1 MYFKVDRKVLKKA
14 LVYLKTKIKETEGTI
29 SQQEYD
35 RMLENNEIKQDVLYR
50 VYDGII
56 DTKLYV
62 KYVEQIEFALYK
74 TKMDEFYI
82 DYNFAQAIRP
92 ALLTKKVIKHD

>member
-14 LVYLKTKIKETEGTI
+14 LVWLKSK
-29 SQQEYD
+29 
-35 RMLENNEIKQDVLYR
+35 LEDEVSSKNILFPSY
-50 VYDGII
+50 I
-56 DTKLYV
+56 
-62 KYVEQIEFALYK
+62 EQIEFALYK

>member
-14 LVYLKTKIKETEGTI
+14 LIWLKKQPVTDIPINELYYNLDGTFR
-29 SQQEYD
+29 Q
-35 RMLENNEIKQDVLYR
+35 RKL
-50 VYDGII
+50 I
-56 DTKLYV
+56 DIPSYI
-62 KYVEQIEFALYK
+62 EQIEFALYK

-82 DYNFAQAIRP
+82 DYDFAKSVRP

>member
-14 LVYLKTKIKETEGTI
+14 LVWLKSK
-29 SQQEYD
+29 
-35 RMLENNEIKQDVLYR
+35 LEDGVSSKNILYPS
-50 VYDGII
+50 YI
-56 DTKLYV
+56 
-62 KYVEQIEFALYK
+62 EQIEFALYK

-92 ALLTKKVIKHD
+92 ALLTKRITKHDII

>member
-14 LVYLKTKIKETEGTI
+14 LVWLKSK
-29 SQQEYD
+29 
-35 RMLENNEIKQDVLYR
+35 LEDEVSSKNILFPSY
-50 VYDGII
+50 I
-56 DTKLYV
+56 
-62 KYVEQIEFALYK
+62 EQIEFALYK

-82 DYNFAQAIRP
+82 DYDFAKAIRP

>member
-14 LVYLKTKIKETEGTI
+14 LIWLKSK
-29 SQQEYD
+29 
-35 RMLENNEIKQDVLYR
+35 LEDEVSDKNILFPSY
-50 VYDGII
+50 I
-56 DTKLYV
+56 
-62 KYVEQIEFALYK
+62 EQIEFALYK

-92 ALLTKKVIKHD
+92 ALLTKKVTKRD